1 MIQDEKFDKTAIETG
16 FRINE
21 LWQTANA
28 TMHEVRQVG
37 FKIHAVARQCKFEIS
52 KIVIRTSGQ
61 AVYYSLVI
69 RKNGS

>member
-37 FKIHAVARQCKFEIS
+37 FKIHAVLDNVNLKYQKLLLELLDRLFI
-52 KIVIRTSGQ
+52 TH
-61 AVYYSLVI
+61 L
-69 RKNGS
+69 